1 MIDVVFLL
9 LVFFMLA
16 ARFGVPLAQPLRLAA
31 PQASPAPDWN
41 GPPRLLTVTPDAVLL
56 NGVAVADPA
65 QALGP
70 LMQSPDDP
78 VLLTAA
84 RGASVQRLLDVMTA
98 LRQAGLTR
106 LALVETE

>member
-1 MIDVVFLL
+1 VTRH
-9 LVFFMLA
+9 LA
-16 ARFGVPLAQPLRLAA
+16 AFLDDHADALRTAVTDGTTAGAGVP
-31 PQASPAPDWN
+31 
-41 GPPRLLTVTPDAVLL
+41 VPDAVLL

-98 LRQAGLTR
+98 LRQAGLTT